1 MSIAIISDSDR
12 ADMDTYYRENVK
24 LFYATI
30 RRWMNKFGGDFDEL
44 LGECHLA
51 FIKAWSA
58 FDAGKGS
65 SFATF
70 LTTCITNRFRDLVK
84 AKNIRRQRLG
94 ECDLSMYDITH
105 NHRSHGDRPNQYTR
119 LCKDWTNLRLC
130 VSGLGEAV
138 IDMVMALPV
147 EVRESGRSCRRVV
160 RDMLLSEGIP
170 NKDISEVFNEIKRAL

>member
-12 ADMDTYYRENVK
+12 ADMDTYYRENVN

-30 RRWMNKFGGDFDEL
+30 RRWMKKFGGDFDEL

-58 FDAGKGS
+58 FDGGKGS

-70 LTTCITNRFRDLVK
+70 LTICITNRFRDSARAQHIYRRRTGVCNSEAVDAAQDL
-84 AKNIRRQRLG
+84 KNCWDGVSL
-94 ECDLSMYDITH
+94 CLS
-105 NHRSHGDRPNQYTR
+105 S
-119 LCKDWTNLRLC
+119 
-130 VSGLGEAV
+130 LGEAV
-138 IDMVMALPV
+138 IDIVMSLPV

-160 RDMLLSEGIP
+160 RGMLRSEGIP
-170 NKDISEVFNEIKRAL
+170 DKDISEVFNEIKRAL